1 VDSGSGF
8 WLVFLSKSERIPMTT
23 ATKERKKSKSGT
35 MTVSAADLRAALAA
49 VSPAVQARGPK
60 PVLANVLVNDGR
72 MTATDLEMRIVAPL
86 SGATGGPVLL
96 PHARLEQIVRS
107 LVGADEVTLVV
118 DGTTCVVEAG
128 NGRWRLPVED
138 AAEFPAHDEKPAK
151 PIARMPADQFVSLM
165 QLVRPATDNDS
176 SRYALGGVL
185 VEFKGGVLSFV
196 ATDGRRMAV
205 SSCEIDQACDN
216 SETLV
221 PRAAVDTV
229 IRLASQQGVDA
240 VQLETTGTEL
250 VATIDD
256 AVVFARLVEG
266 RFPKWRDVEPTH
278 DVAPTSVTKA
288 ALLHAVRQA
297 AVCTSETSKGV
308 QFAFGATGITL
319 SGRSAEHG
327 ESYAICDVVEAGH
340 ACKVSLDPRYLQD
353 WLGCRAIDEAETIT
367 VHAKDA
373 GSAVVLSN
381 GDVRCV
387 IMPLAAD

>member
-1 VDSGSGF
+1 
-8 WLVFLSKSERIPMTT
+8 MAT
-23 ATKERKKSKSGT
+23 ATKERKKSKADG

-49 VSPAVQARGPK
+49 VSKAVQTRGAK
-60 PVLANVLVNDGR
+60 PVLANVLIDAGT
-72 MTATDLEMRIVAPL
+72 MTATDLELRIVAPL
-86 SGATGGPVLL
+86 PGATGGPVLL

-107 LVGADEVTLVV
+107 LVGADEVTLTV

-128 NGRWRLPVED
+128 QSRWRLPVED
-138 AAEFPAHDEKPAK
+138 AAEFPVHQDRPAK
-151 PIARMPADQFVSLM
+151 PIARMPADQFVRLM

-256 AVVFARLVEG
+256 ALVFARLVEG
-266 RFPKWRDVEPTH
+266 RFPKWRDVEPKH
-278 DVAPTSVTKA
+278 DVPTTKANKA

-308 QFAFGATGITL
+308 QFAFGHKAITL
-319 SGRSAEHG
+319 SGKSAEYG
-327 ESYAICDVVEAGH
+327 ESFAVCDVAEAGH
-340 ACKVSLDPRYLQD
+340 QCKVSLDPRYLQD
-353 WLGCRAIDEAETIT
+353 WLEWPSIDDAETIT

-373 GSAVVLSN
+373 QSAVVLSN